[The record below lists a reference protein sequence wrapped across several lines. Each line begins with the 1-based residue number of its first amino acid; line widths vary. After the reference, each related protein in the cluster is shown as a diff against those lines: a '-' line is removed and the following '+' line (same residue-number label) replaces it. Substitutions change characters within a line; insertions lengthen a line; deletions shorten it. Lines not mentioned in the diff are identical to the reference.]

1 MTKLLSIIICSR
13 DKSLYDRLVL
23 NIEKTIGYPHE
34 IICITGASSICEA
47 YQEGLDNS
55 NGQFCVFLHEDIIFH
70 STNWGDK
77 LISYFREDQALGLVG
92 VAGAKSKTLVP
103 SAWWDCPEGDKVI
116 RIIQHFSTGEIK
128 DQNQGFN
135 KSKIERVAI
144 IDGVFMALRKNKSI
158 HFDKSLDGFHGYDLD
173 LSLSVIKAGY
183 TIYVTDEIVLEH
195 YSSGSL
201 SMSWVNSLFHT
212 HRNHLSVLP
221 ISLSFFGYSISQEI
235 RNLIQLFKHYLNLVM
250 KNS

>member
-1 MTKLLSIIICSR
+1 MNKVISLVICSR
-13 DKSLYDRLVL
+13 DKVLFDRLVL
-23 NIEKTIGYPHE
+23 NIAETIGCSHE
-34 IICITGASSICEA
+34 IIGITGANAINEA
-47 YQEGLDNS
+47 YQEGLEKSKGDL
-55 NGQFCVFLHEDIIFH
+55 CVFLHEDVLFH
-70 STNWGDK
+70 SNDWGKK
-77 LISYFREDQALGLVG
+77 LQKYFLKDETLGLVG
-92 VAGAKSKTLVP
+92 VAGSKSKTYIP
-103 SAWWDCPEGDKVI
+103 SAWWDCPEEDKVI